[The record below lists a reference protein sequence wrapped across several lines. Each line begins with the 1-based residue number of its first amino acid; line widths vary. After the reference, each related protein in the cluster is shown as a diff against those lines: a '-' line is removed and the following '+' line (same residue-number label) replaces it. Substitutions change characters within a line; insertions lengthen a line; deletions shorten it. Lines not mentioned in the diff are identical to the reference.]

1 MTSAKLV
8 QHNDGLVEVHGS
20 LQHDTVSLLYDRI
33 NFKKFSDQKIL
44 IDLSAVESVDSAGL
58 ALCLFWISQA
68 QSHIVSIAFRGAPE
82 QMRRLASMNRVEDLF
97 LGHNAD

>member
-1 MTSAKLV
+1 MNSAKLV

-20 LQHDTVSLLYDRI
+20 LQHDTVSSLYDRI
-33 NFKKFSDQKIL
+33 KFNQLSDQNVL

-68 QSHIVSIAFRGAPE
+68 QSHIVSIEFRGVPE
-82 QMRRLASMNRVEDLF
+82 QMRRLASMNRVDDLF
-97 LGHNAD
+97 LGQNSE

>member
-8 QHNDGLVEVHGS
+8 QHNDGLVEVYGS
-20 LQHDTVSLLYDRI
+20 LQHDTVSSLYERI
-33 NFKKFSDQKIL
+33 NFNQMTNQNIL

-68 QSHIVSIAFRGAPE
+68 QNHIVSIAFRGVPE
-82 QMRRLASMNRVEDLF
+82 QMQRLASMNRVEDLF
-97 LGHNAD
+97 LEQNSE